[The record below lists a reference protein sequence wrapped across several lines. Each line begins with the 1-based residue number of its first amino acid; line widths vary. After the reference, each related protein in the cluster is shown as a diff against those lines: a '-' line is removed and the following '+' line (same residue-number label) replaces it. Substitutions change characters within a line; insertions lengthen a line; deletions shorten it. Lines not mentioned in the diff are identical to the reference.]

1 MYYSNV
7 LTVTVSSWKIAR
19 WKPFGIL
26 LNGMTTHTFGIT
38 ERDDN
43 PYHLVLLNGIT
54 TLTFGTIKWDDNPY
68 LWNYWMGWQ
77 PLPLVVLLNGMTTLT
92 VPGNRFILGIWIQ
105 LWHLCWRVLWW
116 IVLLG
121 TFKSIQLVN
130 QEFDWG
136 ILICNMNR
144 VTSLDQALVAMGL
157 KKQNSC
163 PQTY

>member
-54 TLTFGTIKWDDNPY
+54 TLTFGTIKWDDNHY

-77 PLPLVVLLNGMTTLT
+77 PLLCPEIDFYTWN
-92 VPGNRFILGIWIQ
+92 WIQ

-163 PQTY
+163 PLTY